1 MHTSGN
7 DQALVSINEDIW
19 QAWLQKGR
27 LLDQAAA
34 RNFKRMAGIALALLI
49 LGIAY
54 YSIVVR

>member
-49 LGIAY
+49 LGITY
-54 YSIVVR
+54 YSIAVK

>member
-1 MHTSGN
+1 MYTSGN
-7 DQALVSINEDIW
+7 DQELVSVNEDIW

-34 RNFKRMAGIALALLI
+34 RNFKTMAGIALALLI